1 MQMGLIK
8 RIGSLP
14 ILPKLALTFLMVLTP
29 LFYIGLQMGETGS
42 SIVRGEIGNSL
53 ASRTELYM
61 DLLDSDFDR
70 TIRLLGESM
79 YDEDLMKLS
88 ISSEIMPVIERTYA
102 VLRLKNRMDQLH
114 RTSSFVKNAMAFIP
128 GMNRMVSSAE
138 NSISDFDTELFQAL
152 SQPQPNVA
160 SPSIVWEGRLF
171 ISMPYPGE
179 DEEPMFLVAVEI
191 SSVQLSAKLKQFTQ
205 QDGMAALV
213 SNDMEW
219 AISGKFD
226 FVLGKEL
233 PDRLDTFEVEGIQM
247 ITLDHVDYLFASK
260 ESGIFNAKLMM
271 FVPAEQVEK
280 PLQRYRNWVLALY
293 GVSVLVIIAF
303 SFGMYR
309 IIHRPLKLLVRSF
322 RRIEQGRFDI
332 AIEYPFTDE
341 FGYLYKQLNAMV
353 QELKRLIH
361 EVYEQEYRT
370 RVAELRHLQ
379 SQINPHFLY
388 NTFFIL
394 YRLAKQEEN
403 ESIARLTNHLG
414 EYFEFITRDGSQE
427 VTLES
432 EAAHAKSYTDIQT
445 IRFSNRIEVRFSDVP
460 KKAAQILV
468 PRLILQPIIENA
480 YEHALEKRARGG
492 LLEVDMQLT
501 SSELLIRVE
510 DSGGI
515 EDETLNR
522 LHILLNSQQDVAEST
537 GIINVHR
544 RLQIYYGGK
553 AGLRLSRG
561 DLGGLQVMLVIPIKE
576 DVLNASITDR
586 G

>member
-1 MQMGLIK
+1 MGLIK

-29 LFYIGLQMGETGS
+29 LFYIGLKMGESGS
-42 SIVRGEIGNSL
+42 NIVRAEIANSL

-70 TIRLLGESM
+70 TIRLLGEYM

-88 ISSEIMPVIERTYA
+88 TSSEVMPIIERTYS
-102 VLRLKNRMDQLH
+102 VLRLKNRMDQLN
-114 RTSSFVKNAMAFIP
+114 RTSSFVENAMAFIP
-128 GMNRMVSSAE
+128 DMNRVVSSKE
-138 NSISDFDTELFQAL
+138 NSISELDNELFQAL
-152 SQPQPNVA
+152 SQPQKNVA
-160 SPSIVWEGRLF
+160 EPFLVWNGRIF
-171 ISMPYPGE
+171 ISMPYPGGNE
-179 DEEPMFLVAVEI
+179 LPMFLLAVEI
-191 SSVQLSAKLKQFTQ
+191 SSTQLSSKLKQFTQ
-205 QDGMAALV
+205 EASLAALV
-213 SNDMEW
+213 SNNMEW
-219 AISGKFD
+219 AVSGEFD
-226 FVLGKEL
+226 RVLGSEL
-233 PDRLDTFEVEGIQM
+233 PDRLDTVKVDGTEI
-247 ITLDHVDYLFASK
+247 ITLDHVDYLLASK
-260 ESGIFNAKLMM
+260 ESDILNAKLMM
-271 FVPAEQVEK
+271 FVPVKQVEK
-280 PLQRYRNWVLALY
+280 PLERYRNWVFALY

-303 SFGMYR
+303 AFGMYR

-322 RRIEQGRFDI
+322 RRIEQGKFDI
-332 AIEYPFTDE
+332 SIEYPFTDE

-353 QELKRLIH
+353 RELKRLIH
-361 EVYEQEYRT
+361 EVYEQEYRA

-427 VTLES
+427 VTLAS
-432 EAAHAKSYTDIQT
+432 EVAHAKSYTDIQT
-445 IRFSNRIEVRFSDVP
+445 IRFSNRIEVRFSEVP
-460 KKAAQILV
+460 KGAEGILV

-480 YEHALEKRARGG
+480 YEHALEKKAKGG
-492 LLEVDMQLT
+492 LLEVDIQMT

-515 EDETLNR
+515 AEDTLNH
-522 LHILLNSQQDVAEST
+522 LQIMLNSQQDVAEST
-537 GIINVHR
+537 GLINVHR
-544 RLQIYYGGK
+544 RLLINYGDK

-561 DLGGLQVMLVIPIKE
+561 DLCGLKVIMVIPLKE
-576 DVLNASITDR
+576 EVPSASITNR
-586 G
+586 